1 MNTPRTQP
9 EPHPFCT
16 CEFSFF
22 NFRFQS
28 VPHMLCVDCRLSH
41 HNKVPHK
48 KTLLEA
54 LHSRENEGH
63 LSEEARQWESVFPWR
78 QTVSSGR
85 WPVISDGSHLQ
96 RPTQSDLRGWGWA
109 LPVSWPSKQH
119 HRLGRKHSKHVDFRI
134 TLRRVTYY
142 HHRLQPTYVFWR
154 AADSKLFR
162 FHFPVNTSAL
172 PYV

>member
-1 MNTPRTQP
+1 MNAEKLRLPKELNEHPRTQL

-96 RPTQSDLRGWGWA
+96 RPTQSDLRGWGG
-109 LPVSWPSKQH
+109 LCLFH
-119 HRLGRKHSKHVDFRI
+119 G
-134 TLRRVTYY
+134 
-142 HHRLQPTYVFWR
+142 LQNSTTGWGE
-154 AADSKLFR
+154 SIQSTW
-162 FHFPVNTSAL
+162 TSASL
-172 PYV
+172 